1 MRLNLRVSVFDSS
14 AESAGRLG
22 LWKLP
27 KLMIQGGFQ
36 RLIRLEALVL
46 FNNLF
51 RFVVHPFDTVI
62 RNGPTSVEPIQP
74 YLAREQDAVLDLPIG
89 SD

>member
-1 MRLNLRVSVFDSS
+1 MRLNLMVSVFDSL

-27 KLMIQGGFQ
+27 KLMMKGGFQ

-46 FNNLF
+46 FDSQF
-51 RFVVHPFDTVI
+51 RFVVYPFDTVM
-62 RNGPTSVEPIQP
+62 RNGSTSVEPI
-74 YLAREQDAVLDLPIG
+74 
-89 SD
+89 